1 MSDLPIDSRRLY
13 DELDPSFVRVHATY
27 EDFFGQPPDQALIT
41 ADVGR
46 IGLETALAFIGRLSC
61 HVDRVR
67 GAFEGGADRRLLL
80 ELGID
85 PEAFARKVR
94 PAVGDPPRTSL
105 APQHIA
111 FALQRVMTAC
121 PTAGSSTEDADTSRR
136 LLKFVIA
143 AGEDGDPDVA
153 VGGPDRLV
161 SYLLRQYGLNSRR
174 VSLYA
179 ITAQAELLTSG
190 WVSHFGPAAAQEI
203 DERLKRAGHIA
214 AAEHLRCCFMLSAH
228 FKVFA
233 ETDSPRPSVAIEPI
247 DYLERSGIP
256 AELAQR
262 FVERYSA
269 TDEQLRSLYADEI
282 EAYGPS
288 AWRSA
293 TFDRKPLLRLSNGGV
308 LPTSFQALER
318 LGYEGTYWALRSQP
332 EDDNDFTSRYG
343 RVVEEFVKNAMTRVA
358 ALDNRRPALSGDF
371 LYGRRKERALS
382 SDVNLRYGPDWFAFE
397 VVTDGR
403 GSPRSLA
410 ATWTTSAKTLRA
422 WSSRRPSSWPAAS
435 ATPSSSETSSCQA
448 LTGAPSATGPSS
460 SSATASRR
468 CRRCAASCIK
478 WCLRRSASTPGSR
491 R

>member
-1 MSDLPIDSRRLY
+1 
-13 DELDPSFVRVHATY
+13 
-27 EDFFGQPPDQALIT
+27 
-41 ADVGR
+41 
-46 IGLETALAFIGRLSC
+46 
-61 HVDRVR
+61 
-67 GAFEGGADRRLLL
+67 
-80 ELGID
+80 
-85 PEAFARKVR
+85 
-94 PAVGDPPRTSL
+94 
-105 APQHIA
+105 
-111 FALQRVMTAC
+111 MTAC

-136 LLKFVIA
+136 LLKFVLA

-174 VSLYA
+174 VPLYA

-203 DERLKRAGHIA
+203 DERLKRAGHIP

-228 FKVFA
+228 FQVFA

-332 EDDNDFTSRYG
+332 EDDNAFTSRYG
-343 RVVEEFVKNAMTRVA
+343 LVVEEFVKNAMTRVA

-397 VVTDGR
+397 VVTGR
-403 GSPRSLA
+403 TGIATVTRGDMDHFRKDVARLVIKKAKQLA
-410 ATWTTSAKTLRA
+410 
-422 WSSRRPSSWPAAS
+422 PAAS
-435 ATPSSSETSSCQA
+435 STPSSSEASSCQA
-448 LTGAPSATGPSS
+448 SPGAPSATGPSS

-468 CRRCAASCIK
+468 CRRCTASCIK
-478 WCLRRSASTPGSR
+478 WCLRRSASTSGSR